1 MPTMASKRDYYEVLG
16 VAKDAAADDI
26 KKAYRKQA
34 MACHPDRH
42 PGDQEAEQRFK
53 ECAEAFEVLS
63 DDTKRAVY
71 DRHGHAGLNGRGG
84 VHEFNDIGDI
94 FEQFGEMFGFGDIFG
109 GGGGGRG
116 RGGRGGRKG
125 ASLKTNITLTLLEA
139 AKGCTR
145 DIEIERQ
152 ETCKTCSGSGAK
164 PGSTP
169 DTCSYCGGRGQVVQS
184 QGFFRIQTTCPGCR
198 GAGKVIRD
206 KCSKCRGT
214 GHESKPVKLSVNI
227 PAGVDTGMQLCVRGE
242 GEAGTGGGPS
252 GDLFCEIQV
261 KPHPLFQRE
270 GLHLTCHVPITYS
283 QAALGAEIEIPNLD
297 GKQMLTIPPG
307 TQPGEVIRLKRQG
320 MPDPQ
325 GGGRGDLRVQV
336 IVDVP
341 RKLSPKH
348 ETLLRELAEVE
359 HGNVTPQ
366 RKSFFDKLKT
376 FFAAD
381 PEEE

>member
-1 MPTMASKRDYYEVLG
+1 MPKMASKRDYYEVLG

-34 MACHPDRH
+34 MACHPDRN

-63 DDTKRAVY
+63 DDNKRAVY

-84 VHEFNDIGDI
+84 VHEFNDLGDI

-116 RGGRGGRKG
+116 GRGRSGRKG
-125 ASLKTNITLTLLEA
+125 SSLKTQITLTLLDA

-145 DIEIERQ
+145 DLEIDRE
-152 ETCKTCSGSGAK
+152 EICKTCSGSGAK
-164 PGSTP
+164 PGSSP

-184 QGFFRIQTTCPGCR
+184 QGFFRVQTTCPGCR
-198 GAGKVIRD
+198 GSGKVIRD
-206 KCSKCRGT
+206 KCGKCRGT
-214 GHESKPVKLSVNI
+214 GRESKPVKLSVNI

-242 GEAGTGGGPS
+242 GEVGTGGGPN
-252 GDLFCEIQV
+252 GDLFVEIQV
-261 KPHPLFQRE
+261 KPHPLFQRD

-307 TQPGEVIRLKRQG
+307 TQPGEVIRLKKQG

-325 GGGRGDLRVQV
+325 GSNRGDLRVQV

-341 RKLSPKH
+341 RKLTPKQ
-348 ETLLRELAEVE
+348 ETLLRELAEIE

-376 FFAAD
+376 FFAG
-381 PEEE
+381 PEDE

>member
-34 MACHPDRH
+34 MACHPDRN

-63 DDTKRAVY
+63 DDNKRSVY

-84 VHEFNDIGDI
+84 VHEFNDLGDI

-109 GGGGGRG
+109 GGGGRGG
-116 RGGRGGRKG
+116 RGGRGRKG
-125 ASLKTNITLTLLEA
+125 ASLKTQITLTLLEA

-145 DIEIERQ
+145 EIEIDRE
-152 ETCKTCSGSGAK
+152 ETCKTCTGTGAK
-164 PGSTP
+164 AGSTP

-184 QGFFRIQTTCPGCR
+184 QGFFRVQTTCPGCR
-198 GAGKVIRD
+198 GSGKVIRD
-206 KCSKCRGT
+206 KCAKCRGS
-214 GHESKPVKLSVNI
+214 GRESKPVKLSVNI

-242 GEAGTGGGPS
+242 GEVGSGGAPN
-252 GDLFCEIQV
+252 GDLFVEIQV

-341 RKLSPKH
+341 RKLTPKQ
-348 ETLLRELAEVE
+348 ETLLRELAEIE

-366 RKSFFDKLKT
+366 RKTFFDKLKT
-376 FFAAD
+376 FFAG
-381 PEEE
+381 PEDE

>member
-34 MACHPDRH
+34 LANHPDRN

-63 DDTKRAVY
+63 DDNKRAVY

-109 GGGGGRG
+109 GGGG
-116 RGGRGGRKG
+116 RGGRRGGRRG
-125 ASLKTNITLTLLEA
+125 AHLKTQITLTLLEA

-152 ETCKTCSGSGAK
+152 EACKTCNGSGAK
-164 PGSTP
+164 PGSSP

-184 QGFFRIQTTCPGCR
+184 QGFFRVQTTCPGCR

-206 KCSKCRGT
+206 KCTKCRGS
-214 GHESKPVKLSVNI
+214 GHEAKAVKLSVNI
-227 PAGVDTGMQLCVRGE
+227 PAGVDNGMQLCVRGE
-242 GEAGTGGGPS
+242 GEVGSGGGPN
-252 GDLFCEIQV
+252 GDLYCEIEV

-307 TQPGEVIRLKRQG
+307 TQPGEVIRLKKQG

-336 IVDVP
+336 VVDVP
-341 RKLSPKH
+341 RKLTPKH
-348 ETLLRELAEVE
+348 EALLRELADIE

-376 FFAAD
+376 FFSAD
-381 PEEE
+381 SEEE